1 MPRIAGTR
9 DRFEQPMTRASAAR
23 AIHGT
28 TVRDVMR
35 IQMVTVVPEMTVR
48 ELAQTLLESG
58 VRAAPVLDPTGKIL
72 GVASQVEVTR
82 LTLGEWPVSHHAN
95 GNGNGTHPTES
106 EGAESPLDTLRVRDV
121 MSPVGPTVSPDESV
135 KRLVSRFVRER
146 LKRAL
151 VVENGMLL
159 GIVAPIDVLGAI
171 DEVG

>member
-1 MPRIAGTR
+1 
-9 DRFEQPMTRASAAR
+9 MTRASAAR

-48 ELAQTLLESG
+48 ELAHTLLESG
-58 VRAAPVLDPTGKIL
+58 VRAAPVLGPTGKIL
-72 GVASQVEVTR
+72 GVASQVDVTR
-82 LTLGEWPVSHHAN
+82 LTLGEIPTN
-95 GNGNGTHPTES
+95 GNGKHAAPSAES
-106 EGAESPLDTLRVRDV
+106 SGAQSPLDSMCVRDV

>member
-1 MPRIAGTR
+1 M
-9 DRFEQPMTRASAAR
+9 
-23 AIHGT
+23 HGT

-48 ELAQTLLESG
+48 ELAHTLLESG
-58 VRAAPVLDPTGKIL
+58 VRAAPVLGPTGKIL
-72 GVASQVEVTR
+72 GVASQVDVTR
-82 LTLGEWPVSHHAN
+82 LTLGEGTAN
-95 GNGNGTHPTES
+95 GKGTHAALS
-106 EGAESPLDTLRVRDV
+106 SGFSGAQSPLDSLCVRDV
-121 MSPVGPTVSPDESV
+121 MSPVGPTVSPDEPV

>member
-1 MPRIAGTR
+1 
-9 DRFEQPMTRASAAR
+9 MTRASAAR
-23 AIHGT
+23 AIQGT

-48 ELAQTLLESG
+48 ELAHTLLESG
-58 VRAAPVLDPTGKIL
+58 VRAAPVLGPTGKIL
-72 GVASQVEVTR
+72 GVASQVDVTR
-82 LTLGEWPVSHHAN
+82 LTLGEGPAAN
-95 GNGNGTHPTES
+95 GNGNGTHAAPAVES
-106 EGAESPLDTLRVRDV
+106 ANAQSPLDTLRVRDV
-121 MSPVGPTVSPDESV
+121 MSPIGPTVSPDESV

>member
-1 MPRIAGTR
+1 
-9 DRFEQPMTRASAAR
+9 MTRASAAR
-23 AIHGT
+23 AIQGT

-48 ELAQTLLESG
+48 ELAHTLLEGG
-58 VRAAPVLDPTGKIL
+58 VRAAPVLGPTGKIL
-72 GVASQVEVTR
+72 GVASQVDVTR
-82 LTLGEWPVSHHAN
+82 LTLGEGPTAN
-95 GNGNGTHPTES
+95 GNGNGGHAVSSSDTED
-106 EGAESPLDTLRVRDV
+106 AQSPLDRLRVRDV

>member
-1 MPRIAGTR
+1 
-9 DRFEQPMTRASAAR
+9 MTRASAAR
-23 AIHGT
+23 AIGGT

-48 ELAQTLLESG
+48 ELAHTLLESG
-58 VRAAPVLDPTGKIL
+58 VRAAPVLDPAGKIL
-72 GVASQVEVTR
+72 GVASQVDVTR
-82 LTLGEWPVSHHAN
+82 LTLGEGPAAN
-95 GNGNGTHPTES
+95 GNGNGKRAASPTE
-106 EGAESPLDTLRVRDV
+106 AEAAQSPLDSLRVRDV

>member
-1 MPRIAGTR
+1 MQALAI
-9 DRFEQPMTRASAAR
+9 DEQPMTRASAAR
-23 AIHGT
+23 AIHGA

-58 VRAAPVLDPTGKIL
+58 VRAAPVLGPTGKIL

-82 LTLGEWPVSHHAN
+82 LTLGEWPVSYAK
-95 GNGNGTHPTES
+95 GNGNGRHAAPSPETD
-106 EGAESPLDTLRVRDV
+106 GGESPLDRLRVRDV

>member
-1 MPRIAGTR
+1 
-9 DRFEQPMTRASAAR
+9 MTRASANR
-23 AIHGT
+23 ALHGT

-58 VRAAPVLDPTGKIL
+58 VRAAPVLGPTGKIL

-82 LTLGEWPVSHHAN
+82 LTLGEWPVSHHRN
-95 GNGNGTHPTES
+95 GDGSNAAPPAES
-106 EGAESPLDTLRVRDV
+106 SGAESPLDRLRVRDV

>member
-1 MPRIAGTR
+1 
-9 DRFEQPMTRASAAR
+9 
-23 AIHGT
+23 
-28 TVRDVMR
+28 MR

-58 VRAAPVLDPTGKIL
+58 VRAAPVLGPTGKIL

-82 LTLGEWPVSHHAN
+82 LTLGERPESHH
-95 GNGNGTHPTES
+95 GNGNGRQAPPWTGS
-106 EGAESPLDTLRVRDV
+106 DGAESLLDRLRVRDV
-121 MSPVGPTVSPDESV
+121 MSPIGPTVSPDEPV

-171 DEVG
+171 DAAG

>member
-1 MPRIAGTR
+1 
-9 DRFEQPMTRASAAR
+9 MTRASAAR
-23 AIHGT
+23 AIQDT

-35 IQMVTVVPEMTVR
+35 IQLVTVVPEMTVR
-48 ELAQTLLESG
+48 ELAHTLLESG

-72 GVASQVEVTR
+72 GVASQVDVTR
-82 LTLGEWPVSHHAN
+82 LTLGEWPLPAGAKPN
-95 GNGNGTHPTES
+95 GTGTHPSTES
-106 EGAESPLDTLRVRDV
+106 TGEQSPLDRLRVRDV
-121 MSPVGPTVSPDESV
+121 MSPIGPTVSPDESV

>member
-1 MPRIAGTR
+1 M
-9 DRFEQPMTRASAAR
+9 
-23 AIHGT
+23 HGT

-48 ELAQTLLESG
+48 ELAHTLLENG
-58 VRAAPVLDPTGKIL
+58 VRAAPVLGPTGKIL
-72 GVASQVEVTR
+72 GVASQVDVTR
-82 LTLGEWPVSHHAN
+82 LTLGEEPAI
-95 GNGNGTHPTES
+95 GNGKHAAPSAGS
-106 EGAESPLDTLRVRDV
+106 DGAQSPLDRMRVRDV

-135 KRLVSRFVRER
+135 KKLVSRFVRER

>member
-1 MPRIAGTR
+1 
-9 DRFEQPMTRASAAR
+9 MTRASAAR

-58 VRAAPVLDPTGKIL
+58 VRAAPVLGPTGKIL

-82 LTLGEWPVSHHAN
+82 LTLGEWPVPHHAN
-95 GNGNGTHPTES
+95 GNGRHPAPSAES
-106 EGAESPLDTLRVRDV
+106 DGAESPLDRLRVRDV

>member
-1 MPRIAGTR
+1 
-9 DRFEQPMTRASAAR
+9 MTRASAAR
-23 AIHGT
+23 ALTGT

-48 ELAQTLLESG
+48 ELAHTLLESG
-58 VRAAPVLDPTGKIL
+58 VRAAPVLGPTGKIL
-72 GVASQVEVTR
+72 GVAAQVDVTR
-82 LTLGEWPVSHHAN
+82 LTLGDVPAN
-95 GNGNGTHPTES
+95 GNGKHAPS
-106 EGAESPLDTLRVRDV
+106 AASDGAQSPLDSTFVRDV
-121 MSPVGPTVSPDESV
+121 MSPIGPTVSPDEPV

-146 LKRAL
+146 WKRAL

>member
-1 MPRIAGTR
+1 
-9 DRFEQPMTRASAAR
+9 MTRASAAR
-23 AIHGT
+23 AMHGT

-48 ELAQTLLESG
+48 ELAHTLLENG
-58 VRAAPVLDPTGKIL
+58 VRAAPVLGPTGKIL
-72 GVASQVEVTR
+72 GVASEVDVTR
-82 LTLGEWPVSHHAN
+82 LALAECAAPN
-95 GNGNGTHPTES
+95 GNGMHPVASTEWS
-106 EGAESPLDTLRVRDV
+106 DARSPLDRLRVRDV
-121 MSPVGPTVSPDESV
+121 MSPVEPTVSPDEPV
-135 KRLVSRFVRER
+135 KKLVSRFVRER